1 MRFIGPGE
9 QLRERSAGESVRT
22 LTKLPTVLLLSI
34 QFTNARNVALV
45 YNSWSLFVRCAEP
58 ERPREAETSRP
69 QLLCA
74 VGRVIESVRRDS
86 LKPSM
91 P

>member
-1 MRFIGPGE
+1 M
-9 QLRERSAGESVRT
+9 
-22 LTKLPTVLLLSI
+22 TKLPTVLLLSI

-58 ERPREAETSRP
+58 ERPREAEPSRP
-69 QLLCA
+69 QLLWA
-74 VGRVIESVRRDS
+74 VGQVIESGRRYS
-86 LKPSM
+86 LNPSI